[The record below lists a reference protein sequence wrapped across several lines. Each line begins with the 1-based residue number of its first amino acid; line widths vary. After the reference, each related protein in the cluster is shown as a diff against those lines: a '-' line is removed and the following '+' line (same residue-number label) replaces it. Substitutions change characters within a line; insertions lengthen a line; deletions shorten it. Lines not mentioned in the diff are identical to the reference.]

1 MFIVHSSVFDE
12 MRSILIKI
20 HFDGQFFRTVL
31 LAEQTHSL
39 QKHSLSISVWAS
51 VSVVIFNARRRLYE
65 QLMSQIWT

>member
-51 VSVVIFNARRRLYE
+51 VCCYF
-65 QLMSQIWT
+65 